1 MSPAIGALSP
11 KQRAA
16 WWALEDCGLVILEGA
31 VRSGKSVAADHA
43 FVDLAAHGPQGN
55 LLLAGRTQDTVIR
68 NVIHPLMDVFGEHE
82 VYFNRGSRE
91 LRIHGR
97 RVYVVGANDE
107 RAQEKIRGL
116 TLVGAYVDEAS
127 TIPESF
133 WMMLRTRLSAE
144 GSRMIATTNPDAP
157 LHWLKRDWLDR
168 ADELGVGRFSFRL
181 EDNPHLPD
189 AYVESVKR
197 EFTGLWYR
205 RFILGEWVAAE
216 GAVFDM
222 FDPVLHVSDELPA
235 MQTWWLFVDYG
246 TATVTHALLAGLG
259 TDERLYV
266 AREWRWDAKERRR
279 QLTDAEYSVHLRDW
293 LASGADGAFALNGK
307 PAPVPVER
315 AYVDPS
321 AVSFSAQL
329 RRDGWVK
336 PREAENDVLDGI
348 RYTATLLT
356 SGRLCIHRSCT
367 HLIRELTG
375 YRWDAKAQERGEDS
389 PVKADD
395 HGCFVAGTPVVTS
408 RGQVAIERVRTGDKA
423 MTRDGWRE
431 VRASVMT
438 CAAAK
443 VHEVVLSDGR
453 RFSGTADHPVW
464 VEGKGWVSIDALR
477 YGDILRSW
485 SRSSSST
492 ESGSGAT
499 RPPTRGPRPFTS
511 LPVRLISHVVSAA
524 CMRKSGRRNTAGY
537 RTAASSTMPISTRST
552 TSRPI
557 SSVSRKRNTAAST
570 PRGPVAVCRRLK
582 HGRISRVSGRSHPNG
597 IAPKR
602 AAPGTVNTLLGLWRS
617 ASRYVLSAATAAGA
631 LNRSSL
637 GPSSVPTTA
646 EVRHGVPAG
655 SMTRPGSVSSAARV
669 SGLTAT
675 CRPERAPLRVLT
687 VRALTERVPVYNLL
701 IADAHEF
708 YANGVLVHNCDA
720 LRYGCYSTRRYTRRW
735 LVYDTTKEAA

>member
-1 MSPAIGALSP
+1 MSIEALTD

-16 WWALEDCGLVILEGA
+16 WWALDKHRMVVCEGA
-31 VRSGKSVAADHA
+31 VRSGKSVGADHA
-43 FVDLAAHGPQGN
+43 FVDFAMHGPPGN
-55 LLLAGRTQDTVIR
+55 LLLAGKTQDSVTR
-68 NVIHPLMDVFGEHE
+68 NIIYPMMDLFGGA
-82 VYFNRGSRE
+82 VCRYNRGTRE
-91 LRIHGR
+91 FYIDNR

-107 RAQEKIRGL
+107 RAAEKIRGITL
-116 TLVGAYVDEAS
+116 TGAYVDEAS

-133 WMMLRTRLSAE
+133 WTMLRSRLSAE
-144 GSRMIATTNPDAP
+144 GARMLATTNPDAP

-168 ADELGVGRFSFRL
+168 ADELDLARFSFRL
-181 EDNPHLPD
+181 EDNPYLPAD
-189 AYVESVKR
+189 YVEGIRR
-197 EFTGLWYR
+197 EFVGLWYR
-205 RFILGEWVAAE
+205 RFVLGEWVAAE
-216 GAVFDM
+216 GAVYDM
-222 FDPVLHVSDELPA
+222 LDPDVHGTDELPPI
-235 MQTWWLFVDYG
+235 TRWWLAVDYG

-259 TDERLYV
+259 TDQRLYV
-266 AREWRWDAKERRR
+266 AREWRWDAGEKRR
-279 QLTDAEYSVHLRDW
+279 QLTDAEYSERLREW
-293 LASGADGAFALNGK
+293 VRSGADGAYRLNAK
-307 PAPVPVER
+307 PAPVPVDR
-315 AYVDPS
+315 AFVDPS
-321 AVSFSAQL
+321 AVSFTEQL
-329 RRDGWVK
+329 RRDRWVTV
-336 PREAENDVLDGI
+336 RDADNAVLDGI
-348 RYTATLLT
+348 RYTASLLAAD
-356 SGRLCIHRSCT
+356 RLRIHRSCE
-367 HLIRELTG
+367 HLLRELSG
-375 YRWDAKAQERGEDS
+375 YLWDAKAQARGDDA
-389 PVKADD
+389 PIKADD

-720 LRYGCYSTRRYTRRW
+720 LRYLVFTTRRYTRRW
-735 LVYDTTKEAA
+735 VAADRDEQEAAA